1 MDYDSCIAYAN
12 DSTSVIDTT
21 TTTSTSVNTPA
32 PVTPL
37 PTGRPTPK
45 PTEKFT
51 PPPVISAAID
61 ARQFTNEVTDGFEKG
76 LDGVFPWSTT
86 PNQPWTIDKIKFN
99 EGSASARSAPISKG
113 ETSDLYVAVNSDHGG
128 TFYFSMKSDVQM
140 PYSGF
145 YVNVDNKSKAG
156 YTFPT
161 AEWRDLSVTVE
172 AGQHVLMFRTWVPS
186 SASGPSPT
194 TTGTVNIDK
203 VSFQPHLIED
213 FESEA
218 LAWQS
223 NEFVDNDWVFD
234 TSNPH
239 AGNVAL
245 CSPDLNSGQR
255 ATMKFEFT
263 TPSKGSKIEFWAFPR
278 LNGRDKFEF
287 KIDGFDVVGLTN
299 AQNTWKMQSK
309 SLVPGRHTLE
319 WSFIKS
325 SGDASSK
332 IWIDDIRIL
341 PFS

>member
-1 MDYDSCIAYAN
+1 MDYDSCIAYADEN
-12 DSTSVIDTT
+12 TSVIHSTT
-21 TTTSTSVNTPA
+21 TTTTTVNTLA
-32 PVTPL
+32 PITPL

-51 PPPVISAAID
+51 PPPVISSAID

-86 PNQPWTIDKIKFN
+86 PNNPWTIDKTIFN

-145 YVNVDNKSKAG
+145 YINIDNKSKAG

-161 AEWRDLSVTVE
+161 QDWRDLSVTVE

-213 FESEA
+213 FEGNE
-218 LAWQS
+218 LAWPTA
-223 NEFVDNDWVFD
+223 EFIGNDWIFD

-239 AGNVAL
+239 AGSFAL
-245 CSPDLNSGQR
+245 CSPNLNSGQR
-255 ATMKFEFT
+255 ATMKFEFI
-263 TPSKGSKIEFWAFPR
+263 TPSKGSKIEFWSLPK
-278 LNGRDKFEF
+278 LNGQDKFEV
-287 KIDGFDVVGLTN
+287 KIDGFEVIGLTS
-299 AQNTWKMQSK
+299 AKDTWVMQSK
-309 SLVPGRHTLE
+309 SLVPGKHTLE

-325 SGDASSK
+325 SGNAASK
-332 IWIDDIRIL
+332 VWIDDIRIL
-341 PFS
+341 PIS